1 MAVVESVTT
10 TCVLLLLE
18 VFLCIKV
25 YYRSRYNDLHFQ
37 SCSTQDCKGRE
48 M

>member
-1 MAVVESVTT
+1 MAGESVT

-18 VFLCIKV
+18 FFFCVLKF
-25 YYRSRYNDLHFQ
+25 YYRSRYNNLHFQ